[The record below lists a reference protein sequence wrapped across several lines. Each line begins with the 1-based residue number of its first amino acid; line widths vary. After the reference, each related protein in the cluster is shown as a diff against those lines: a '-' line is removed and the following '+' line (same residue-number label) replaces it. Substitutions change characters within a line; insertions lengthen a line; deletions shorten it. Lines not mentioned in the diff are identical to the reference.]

1 MIKTFNSLLVTMFG
15 LGKIKFMPGT
25 FGSLATII
33 ILFYLFHSLNISSNT
48 ILIGWMIIFIYS
60 FYAVSTHIKES
71 KNKDPGE
78 IIIDEFL
85 GQSIPIYLY
94 EISHGTTK
102 ESDEAIIYYSLFFI
116 LFRYFD
122 IIKPILNTLDEPL
135 IEVIVL
141 DNIPPVQDSAN
152 EILSLF
158 FINFLTILLA
168 KFFIIKHNF
177 LL

>member
-25 FGSLATII
+25 CGSLATTIF
-33 ILFYLFHSLNISSNT
+33 LFYLFHVFNISSN
-48 ILIGWMIIFIYS
+48 IVLIGWIIIFSYS
-60 FYAVSTHIKES
+60 FYAVSTHTKNS

-102 ESDEAIIYYSLFFI
+102 ENNEAIIYYILFFL

-122 IIKPILNTLDEPL
+122 IMKPFPVNFFDKNFKNSFG
-135 IEVIVL
+135 VIMDAVCAGL
-141 DNIPPVQDSAN
+141 YVV
-152 EILSLF
+152 LSLVCF
-158 FINFLTILLA
+158 MIVKSYVL
-168 KFFIIKHNF
+168 
-177 LL
+177 

>member
-15 LGKIKFMPGT
+15 LGKIKFIPGT
-25 FGSLATII
+25 LGSLATTI
-33 ILFYLFHSLNISSNT
+33 ILFYFFHSLNTSSNF
-48 ILIGWMIIFIYS
+48 ILIGLIIIFIYS
-60 FYAVSTHIKES
+60 FYAVSTYIENS

-102 ESDEAIIYYSLFFI
+102 ESSEAIIYYALFFI

-122 IIKPILNTLDEPL
+122 IMKPFPVNFFDKNFKNSFG
-135 IEVIVL
+135 VIMDDICAGLYVVL
-141 DNIPPVQDSAN
+141 TVVC
-152 EILSLF
+152 F
-158 FINFLTILLA
+158 M
-168 KFFIIKHNF
+168 IIKDYV
-177 LL
+177 L

>member
-25 FGSLATII
+25 FGSLATVFF
-33 ILFYLFHSLNISSNT
+33 LFYLFHSLNISSNV
-48 ILIGWMIIFIYS
+48 IFIMIMIIFIYS
-60 FYAVSTHIKES
+60 FYAISTHIKHND
-71 KNKDPGE
+71 NKDPGE

-102 ESDEAIIYYSLFFI
+102 ESNEAIVYYALFFI

-122 IIKPILNTLDEPL
+122 IMKPFPVNFFDKNYKNSFG
-135 IEVIVL
+135 VIMDDICAGLYVVL
-141 DNIPPVQDSAN
+141 TVVCFMIVKSYV
-152 EILSLF
+152 L
-158 FINFLTILLA
+158 
-168 KFFIIKHNF
+168 
-177 LL
+177 

>member
-25 FGSLATII
+25 FGSLATTIF
-33 ILFYLFHSLNISSNT
+33 LFYFFHMLNISPNI
-48 ILIGWMIIFIYS
+48 ILIGWIIIFIYS
-60 FYAVSTHIKES
+60 FYAVSTYIIDS

-102 ESDEAIIYYSLFFI
+102 TGDQAIIYYSLFFI

-122 IIKPILNTLDEPL
+122 IMKPFPVSFFDKNFKNSFGVIMDDICAGLYVVLTLVCLMIVKSYIL
-135 IEVIVL
+135 
-141 DNIPPVQDSAN
+141 
-152 EILSLF
+152 
-158 FINFLTILLA
+158 
-168 KFFIIKHNF
+168 
-177 LL
+177 

>member
-25 FGSLATII
+25 FGSLATVIF
-33 ILFYLFHSLNISSNT
+33 LFYLFHTLNISSNI
-48 ILIGWMIIFIYS
+48 ILTGWIIIFIYS
-60 FYAVSTHIKES
+60 FYAVSIHTKNS

-102 ESDEAIIYYSLFFI
+102 EDNEAITYYALFFI

-122 IIKPILNTLDEPL
+122 IMKPFPVSFFDKNFKNSFGVIMDDICAGLYVVLTL
-135 IEVIVL
+135 VCFMIVKSYVL
-141 DNIPPVQDSAN
+141 
-152 EILSLF
+152 
-158 FINFLTILLA
+158 
-168 KFFIIKHNF
+168 
-177 LL
+177 